1 MAIRVK
7 FGVLLPHFGKEA
19 SPSRLIDGSR
29 MCEELG
35 FESVWVRDHL
45 LWHPHGMEKAGLK
58 FVEPLITLAAIAA
71 VTKKMIL
78 GTAVLIPVRWP
89 LKLSQD
95 LASLSFMA
103 GGRVI
108 AGIGLGS
115 TPAELTAAGLKGEER
130 VEILRETVE
139 ICRHIWKENNA
150 SYKGKI
156 FSFDDVTIEPKPVD
170 PIPFFYGG
178 STRAS
183 IRRAVEY
190 CDGWIAGR
198 VPMATFDDRLK
209 YLRSLTER
217 NIALA
222 NIPIVCIEK
231 DRAKAFARVNVEE
244 LAGSSEGSKHWVKPP
259 SGRFSTIE
267 DLEGLLI
274 AGNPDDCAKEI
285 EKFRQRGIEHLV
297 LDLRLQYDRYEEIL
311 RLISEELLPRYR

>member
-1 MAIRVK
+1 MK

-19 SPSRLIDGSR
+19 SASRLIDGSR

-115 TPAELTAAGLKGEER
+115 TPAELTAAGLNGDER

-156 FSFDDVTIEPKPVD
+156 FSFDDVTIEPKPVE

-183 IRRAVEY
+183 IRRVAEY
-190 CDGWIAGR
+190 CDGWIPGR

-209 YLRSLTER
+209 YLRTLTDR
-217 NIALA
+217 KITLG

-231 DRAKAFARVNVEE
+231 ERAKALAKVNIEE
-244 LAGSSEGSKHWVKPP
+244 LVGSSEGSKHWIKPP
-259 SGRFSTIE
+259 SGRFETIE

-285 EKFRQRGIEHLV
+285 DKFRQREVEHLV
-297 LDLRLQYDRYEEIL
+297 FDLRLQYDRYEETL

>member
-1 MAIRVK
+1 MAISMK
-7 FGVLLPHFGKEA
+7 FGVLLPHFGKAA
-19 SPSRLIDGSR
+19 SASRLIDGSR

-95 LASLSFMA
+95 LASLSYMA

-139 ICRHIWKENNA
+139 ICRLIWKENNA

-156 FSFDDVTIEPKPVD
+156 FSFDDATIEPKPVE

-183 IRRAVEY
+183 IRRVAEY
-190 CDGWIAGR
+190 CDGWIPGR

-209 YLRSLTER
+209 YLRTLTDR
-217 NIALA
+217 KITLG

-231 DRAKAFARVNVEE
+231 ERAKALANVNIEE
-244 LAGSSEGSKHWVKPP
+244 LAGSSEGSKHWIKPP
-259 SGRFSTIE
+259 SGRFETIE

-285 EKFRQRGIEHLV
+285 DKFRQREVEHLV
-297 LDLRLQYDRYEEIL
+297 FDLRLQYDRYEETL
-311 RLISEELLPRYR
+311 KLISEELLPRYR

>member
-1 MAIRVK
+1 MTVRMK

-95 LASLSFMA
+95 LASLSYMA

-183 IRRAVEY
+183 IRRVAEY

-231 DRAKAFARVNVEE
+231 DRAKALARVNVEE

>member
-1 MAIRVK
+1 MAIRMK

-19 SPSRLIDGSR
+19 SASRLIDGSR

-115 TPAELTAAGLKGEER
+115 MPAELTAGGLKGEER

-156 FSFDDVTIEPKPVD
+156 FSFDDVTIEPKPVE

-183 IRRAVEY
+183 IRRVAEY

-231 DRAKAFARVNVEE
+231 DRARAFARVNVEE

>member
-1 MAIRVK
+1 MAVRMK

-95 LASLSFMA
+95 LASLSYMA

-156 FSFDDVTIEPKPVD
+156 FSFDDVTIEPKPVE

-183 IRRAVEY
+183 IRRVAEY

-209 YLRSLTER
+209 YLRTLTDR
-217 NIALA
+217 KITLG

-231 DRAKAFARVNVEE
+231 ERAKALAKVNIEE
-244 LAGSSEGSKHWVKPP
+244 LAGSSEGSKHWIKPP
-259 SGRFSTIE
+259 SGRFETIE

-285 EKFRQRGIEHLV
+285 DKFRQREVEHLV
-297 LDLRLQYDRYEEIL
+297 FDLRLQYDRYEETL

>member
-1 MAIRVK
+1 MK

-19 SPSRLIDGSR
+19 SASRLIDGSR

-115 TPAELTAAGLKGEER
+115 TPAELTAAGLNGDER
-130 VEILRETVE
+130 IEILRETVE

-156 FSFDDVTIEPKPVD
+156 FSFDDVTIEPKPVE

-183 IRRAVEY
+183 IRRVAEY
-190 CDGWIAGR
+190 CDGWIPGR

-209 YLRSLTER
+209 YLRTLTDR
-217 NIALA
+217 KITLG

-231 DRAKAFARVNVEE
+231 ERAKALAKVNIEE
-244 LAGSSEGSKHWVKPP
+244 LAGSSEGSKHWIKPP
-259 SGRFSTIE
+259 SGRFETIE

-285 EKFRQRGIEHLV
+285 DKFRQREVEHLV
-297 LDLRLQYDRYEEIL
+297 FDLRLQYDRYEETL

>member
-1 MAIRVK
+1 MAIRMK

-19 SPSRLIDGSR
+19 SASRLIDGSR

-156 FSFDDVTIEPKPVD
+156 FSFDDVTIEPKPVE

-183 IRRAVEY
+183 IRRVAEY
-190 CDGWIAGR
+190 CDGWIPGR

-209 YLRSLTER
+209 YLRTLTDR
-217 NIALA
+217 KITLG

-231 DRAKAFARVNVEE
+231 ERAKALAKVNIEE
-244 LAGSSEGSKHWVKPP
+244 LAGSSEGSKHWIKPP
-259 SGRFSTIE
+259 SGRFETIE

-285 EKFRQRGIEHLV
+285 DKFRQREVEHLV
-297 LDLRLQYDRYEEIL
+297 FDLRLQYDRYEETL